1 MTTMIPERN
10 GIFAWIDE
18 AEYHADRGSLSVSG
32 AKLLL
37 PPSCPAKFRAQQDSP
52 QKPKRIFEFGHFV
65 HLKVLGVGPKVVEI
79 EADSYRTKAAR
90 EARDKARAD
99 GNIPVLVGN
108 PNDDAAAELEQAEAM
123 AAAIFAHPVAG
134 PLLTH
139 TKNEFEQSVYA
150 IDPIT
155 NVRLRGRF
163 DAMHFGDD
171 GVITIVDVKTSA
183 TANPAE
189 LIKKFYNLGYFMQA
203 AWYLDLLL
211 TLDLAV
217 DPQFR
222 FVVVEKD
229 PPYLVTPVRY
239 TEAALEEGRRRNR
252 RAIDLYAEC
261 HERDSWPGYFGS
273 DGVVTLDLPTW
284 ASYDWAT
291 SDDAAFAEPDHIT
304 LNDLIEID

>member
-1 MTTMIPERN
+1 MTIPDRN
-10 GIFAWIDE
+10 GIFGWIDE

-37 PPSCPAKFRAQQDSP
+37 PPSCPAKFRAQQDNP
-52 QKPKRIFEFGHFV
+52 QPPKRVFEFGHFV
-65 HLKVLGVGPKVVEI
+65 HLKVLGKGPEVVYI
-79 EADSYRTKAAR
+79 EADSYRTKVAR

-99 GNIPVLVGN
+99 GNIPVLAGN
-108 PNDDAAAELEQAEAM
+108 PNDESAAELEQAEAM
-123 AAAIFAHPVAG
+123 AASVFAHPVAG
-134 PLLTH
+134 PLLSH
-139 TKNEFEQSVYA
+139 PKNEFEQSVYA
-150 IDPIT
+150 TDPDT
-155 NVRLRGRF
+155 KVRLRGRF

-171 GVITIVDVKTSA
+171 GVITLVDVKTST

-189 LIKKFYNLGYFMQA
+189 LVKKFYNLGYFMQA
-203 AWYLDLLL
+203 AWYLDLLVAL
-211 TLDLAV
+211 KLAV

-222 FVVVEKD
+222 FVVVEKT

-239 TEAALEEGRRRNR
+239 TEAAIEEGRRRNR

-261 HERDSWPGYFGS
+261 HERGVWPSYAGC
-273 DGVVTLDLPTW
+273 DGTVTLDLPTW

-291 SDDAAFAEPDHIT
+291 SDDAAYDEPDHIT